1 METTM
6 SGLFPSVLT
15 SVASAWSEWMLAMSW
30 QVTVVALAIALIA
43 MLGRR
48 WPARFRYS
56 LWLIVLVKLTLPP
69 SLAAPTG
76 FGWWLREGTDQVA
89 TNEPNVSSKGLV
101 DPAFQDASE
110 FTPLREVDTSGT
122 SPEHSST
129 SRSAIAVPTPLTVN
143 AASERAGWAVAALI
157 AWSAIVAARLA
168 FLIHA
173 AFQVRSW
180 VTRALPIRSPRVQVL
195 LESART
201 KVGWRGKVDLRNSES
216 CVTPLVVGH
225 WRPTILLPSTVLER
239 LDDAE
244 LESVLAHELV
254 HLRRR
259 DSWVRLA
266 TAVARTLYFF
276 HPVAWWLGREL
287 DRLREDACDESTVA
301 ALRGK
306 RHAYGSALVKT
317 AELLGYDAPHLAL
330 TALDRRFP
338 VKERLLRVLDPNLP
352 WLPPGRLARVC
363 RWAAF
368 GCITLVLLPAGAPR
382 LAKQANAEWEGLTAA
397 AAIRERSV
405 VVEHPQLTD
414 KSVANTPVR
423 ESPAV
428 NTDAPPSDDLSRD
441 LVARLRDPK
450 TRHAAMES
458 LVKEGAAVERAL
470 WPATMEV
477 EPATRRGAYEVL
489 EEVATV
495 ESLEW
500 LERRYLIETGAE
512 QAAAKRALDAVW
524 RRIRQSVPMER
535 GRREPVKFFEST
547 PADQDDF

>member
-1 METTM
+1 M
-6 SGLFPSVLT
+6 SDIFPSVLT
-15 SVASAWSEWMLAMSW
+15 SVASTWSEWMLAMSW

-43 MLGRR
+43 LLGRR

-56 LWLIVLVKLTLPP
+56 LWLIVLVKLALPP
-69 SLAAPTG
+69 SFAAPTG

-89 TNEPNVSSKGLV
+89 TNEPNVPSTELV
-101 DPAFQDASE
+101 DPAFQDASQ
-110 FTPLREVDTSGT
+110 FAPMREGERSGT
-122 SPEHSST
+122 STAHSST
-129 SRSAIAVPTPLTVN
+129 SRSATTNPSSLAVN
-143 AASERAGWAVAALI
+143 AASERAGWAVALLI
-157 AWSAIVAARLA
+157 AWSAFVAARLA
-168 FLIHA
+168 LLIHA
-173 AFQVRSW
+173 AIQVRSW
-180 VTRALPIRSPRVQVL
+180 VTRALPIRSPRMRVL

-201 KVGWRGKVDLRNSES
+201 KVGWRGAVDLRNSES
-216 CVTPLVVGH
+216 CVTPLVVGY

-338 VKERLLRVLDPNLP
+338 VKERLLRVLDPDLP
-352 WLPPGRLARVC
+352 WLPPGRLARVS

-382 LAKQANAEWEGLTAA
+382 LAKQANAEWDGMTAA
-397 AAIRERSV
+397 TALSEKSV
-405 VVEHPQLTD
+405 VGEDRQLAE
-414 KSVANTPVR
+414 KSVANTLVR
-423 ESPAV
+423 ESPVIHAYV
-428 NTDAPPSDDLSRD
+428 PLSDNFSRD
-441 LVARLRDPK
+441 LVARLRDPR

-470 WPATMEV
+470 WPATIED
-477 EPATRRGAYEVL
+477 EPAVRRSAYEVL
-489 EEVATV
+489 EAVATV

-500 LERRYLIETGAE
+500 LERRYLIESGAE

-524 RRIRQSVPMER
+524 RRIRQTVPMER
-535 GRREPVKFFEST
+535 DHREPVRIFEST